1 MQINSYS
8 AGINFVRTYTNDMRI
23 ILRVLWHNFEKFF
36 MKTAK
41 QINSQKRQNQQYHF
55 WKYKGDSLT
64 IFFVPE
70 WEEECEKVRVMGQI
84 LIWRGSSHKSFMGW
98 IRFLFFEYTM
108 LIAQGPCLLVSPQ

>member
-1 MQINSYS
+1 
-8 AGINFVRTYTNDMRI
+8 
-23 ILRVLWHNFEKFF
+23 

-41 QINSQKRQNQQYHF
+41 QINSQQDKNNNIIF
-55 WKYKGDSLT
+55 ESKEGDSST
-64 IFFVPE
+64 IFFFVPE

-98 IRFLFFEYTM
+98 IRFLFFEYAM